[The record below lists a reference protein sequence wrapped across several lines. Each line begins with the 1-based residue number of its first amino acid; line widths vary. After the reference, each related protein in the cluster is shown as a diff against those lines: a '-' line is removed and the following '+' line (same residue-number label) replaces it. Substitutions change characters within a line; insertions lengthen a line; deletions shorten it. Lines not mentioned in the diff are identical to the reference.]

1 MDEQFFGAWSLTEKG
16 ELLSVEMMEKC
27 LLSNT
32 EETWNK
38 ACENIVSNRQFVLLR
53 KIKF

>member
-1 MDEQFFGAWSLTEKG
+1 MNEQFFGAWSLTEKG

-32 EETWNK
+32 EELGIRLEKTLSLIASSCSLGK
-38 ACENIVSNRQFVLLR
+38 
-53 KIKF
+53 